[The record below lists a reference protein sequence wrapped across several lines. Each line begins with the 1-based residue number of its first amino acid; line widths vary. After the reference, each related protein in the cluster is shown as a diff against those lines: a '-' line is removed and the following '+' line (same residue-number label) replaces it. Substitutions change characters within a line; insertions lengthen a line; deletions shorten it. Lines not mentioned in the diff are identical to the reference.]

1 MQPLDVEFAEM
12 MMMGIAYMSIAV
24 IIIFALYFVYR
35 KRKLL
40 SEEIRLAIEKGQ
52 PYEWPKREVNYYL
65 HGILWTIVGVLAF
78 IALLLTTRNFGLAI
92 LGLLPAAL
100 GVAFLAVHKKAVQ
113 EQKETPA

>member
-1 MQPLDVEFAEM
+1 MEALDVEYAEM
-12 MMMGIAYMSIAV
+12 ISMGIAYVAIAV
-24 IIIFALYFVYR
+24 VIFFALYFVYK

-52 PYEWPKREVNYYL
+52 PFELPKREVNFYL

-78 IALLLTTRNFGLAI
+78 IALLLTTRNFGLSI

-100 GVAFLAVHKKAVQ
+100 GVTFLAVHKKAQ
-113 EQKETPA
+113 REQQ

>member
-1 MQPLDVEFAEM
+1 MEVLDIEFAEI
-12 MMMGIAYMSIAV
+12 MMMGIAYILIAV
-24 IIIFALYFVYR
+24 LIFLALYFVYK

-52 PYEWPKREVNYYL
+52 PFELPKREVNFYL

-78 IALLLTTRNFGLAI
+78 IALLLTTRNIGLSI

-100 GVAFLAVHKKAVQ
+100 GVAFLAVHKKAQ
-113 EQKETPA
+113 REQQ